1 MGIKLKNIVE
11 KFDSKAQQRYLYA
24 TNPDAAKKK
33 AGKMTKKDYKEL
45 PDKVNELVITA
56 ASISIIFKLI
66 QKWAKKNPS
75 LVNKLKD
82 MVKKL

>member
-33 AGKMTKKDYKEL
+33 AGKMTKKD
-45 PDKVNELVITA
+45 T
-56 ASISIIFKLI
+56 
-66 QKWAKKNPS
+66 KNYQI
-75 LVNKLKD
+75 K
-82 MVKKL
+82 